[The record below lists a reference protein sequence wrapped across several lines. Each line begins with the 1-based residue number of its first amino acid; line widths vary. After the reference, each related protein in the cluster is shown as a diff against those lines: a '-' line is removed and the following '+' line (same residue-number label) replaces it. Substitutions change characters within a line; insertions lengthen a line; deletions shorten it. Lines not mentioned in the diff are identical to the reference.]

1 MKYKIVA
8 ESDVSFRQL
17 IESFKYK
24 GYTYRYLPAQLL
36 SDTIVQVPEGR
47 INEEEYVPD
56 ELNPYL
62 PNILLIV
69 TPEMKREYRKFG
81 KLVGFDLTFSLVRER
96 TKKNQEY
103 MVGVMAGTN
112 GSKKIIIF
120 GLVFM
125 NTQSIFAYK
134 YVFR

>member
-17 IESFKYK
+17 IDSFKYK

-36 SDTIVQVPEGR
+36 SDTIVQVPEGN
-47 INEEEYVPD
+47 IHEEEYIPD

-69 TPEMKREYRKFG
+69 TPEMKR
-81 KLVGFDLTFSLVRER
+81 
-96 TKKNQEY
+96 
-103 MVGVMAGTN
+103 
-112 GSKKIIIF
+112 
-120 GLVFM
+120 
-125 NTQSIFAYK
+125 
-134 YVFR
+134 